1 MYVCASGV
9 GLVSDSLIAL
19 GGLKYLVTLYTEV
32 NTVVKSIITYLYRN
46 VSRFNL
52 CLFQLGRVK
61 FHYTAVLVGLIV
73 YSHHTFSRQHPTN
86 HNKSC
91 WIDMTLAPE
100 CS

>member
-46 VSRFNL
+46 VNII
-52 CLFQLGRVK
+52 
-61 FHYTAVLVGLIV
+61 VGLNCA
-73 YSHHTFSRQHPTN
+73 YFNWEESSST
-86 HNKSC
+86 
-91 WIDMTLAPE
+91 TLLSSLA
-100 CS
+100 